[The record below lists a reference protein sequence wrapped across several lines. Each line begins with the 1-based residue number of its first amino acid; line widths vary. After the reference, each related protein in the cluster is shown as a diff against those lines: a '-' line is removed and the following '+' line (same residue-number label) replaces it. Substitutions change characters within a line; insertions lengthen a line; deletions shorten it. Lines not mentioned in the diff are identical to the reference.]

1 MHACKRCMPVRF
13 MPCEMH
19 ACEMHA
25 YEMLAHE
32 MHAHEIHA
40 CQMLSGILELFPGSI
55 FAVPRN
61 AETVPGN
68 TPGPWYVLGS
78 WPSSTLKAR
87 PSLTCSDPNTIPP
100 LASTHS
106 VWLLFLSAS
115 YLASCQ
121 TPARNI
127 FQANFPRTEYCS
139 GRRARARI

>member
-1 MHACKRCMPVRF
+1 
-13 MPCEMH
+13 
-19 ACEMHA
+19 
-25 YEMLAHE
+25 MLAHE

-40 CQMLSGILELFPGSI
+40 CQMLPGILELFPGSI
-55 FAVPRN
+55 FAVLRN

-68 TPGPWYVLGS
+68 TPGPVPFWYVLGS
-78 WPSSTLKAR
+78 WPSPTLKAR
-87 PSLTCSDPNTIPP
+87 PSLTWTNLTCSDPNTIPITC
-100 LASTHS
+100 LNSFS